1 MKDSEKVAP
10 EVRENQKS
18 TVSQKFKGRNN
29 YKKGKLDWSIAAWRQ
44 AEETK
49 NWEGTIGC
57 HM

>member
-18 TVSQKFKGRNN
+18 TVSQKFKGGDN
-29 YKKGKLDWSIAAWRQ
+29 YKKGKLDWSIAACRQ

-49 NWEGTIGC
+49 N
-57 HM
+57 